1 VIDVIHAGVAKE
13 LIRTGRA
20 HEFTEA
26 KPEPQSESTGT
37 QQPQSQPQRR
47 RKAG

>member
-1 VIDVIHAGVAKE
+1 VIDVNHAGVAKE

-26 KPEPQSESTGT
+26 KPEPQAETS
-37 QQPQSQPQRR
+37 QPQSQPQRR